1 MRTLALRLTTPTA
14 LGDAPVAD
22 TRHLRR
28 GKLSSPTPGRTP
40 GKRRELEPVR
50 VLLVGTQDFTAA
62 VKGLLSGGPIEI
74 IGRAATAADAGKLSD
89 TIDPDVV
96 VLEPRLLRLANRL
109 ASSAAVVVISP
120 PEVETL
126 CQQAWAAYLEEQA
139 ALLETTLQLAVAEP
153 LPSRNGEALLRAV
166 R

>member
-1 MRTLALRLTTPTA
+1 MRTLALRLTTSTA
-14 LGDAPVAD
+14 FGDAPAAN

-28 GKLSSPTPGRTP
+28 QTLKPYPRRDGR
-40 GKRRELEPVR
+40 KRRELEPVR

-74 IGRAATAADAGKLSD
+74 VGRAATAADAGKLSD
-89 TIDPDVV
+89 TNGPDVV
-96 VLEPRLLRLANRL
+96 VLEPRLFRLASRL

-120 PEVETL
+120 PEVDTL
-126 CQQAWAAYLEEQA
+126 CQQAWAAYLQEQV
-139 ALLETTLQLAVAEP
+139 ALLETTLQLAAAEP
-153 LPSRNGEALLRAV
+153 HPSRNGEALLRAV